1 MSQLFR
7 HVAILACL
15 AGGVTAQERRPP
27 GSGATDVIAFEHVG
41 VIDVERGLLVP
52 DQTVVIRDGRIAAL
66 GSSDA
71 LPAPAGAKVVDGT
84 GQFLAPGFADMHVHL
99 YTEGDVAT
107 YVANGVTTVRN
118 MAGDPSHLAFRT
130 KIASGALIGP
140 RIVTAGPVVETGS
153 LSHPDNVLL
162 TDAASARREV
172 ARQRAAGYDFIK
184 VYNALAAD
192 VYASVIDSANEAGI
206 PVAGHVPFE
215 VGLQGAL
222 SARQRSIEH
231 FRGYLA
237 ELLPPAA
244 ASRVGASFRDRS
256 VAWNAIDD
264 ARIAPQVE
272 RTVAAG
278 VWNCPTFVFTVHE
291 MSPAADHARLLARP
305 EVKLLSL
312 RGLPDRGDK
321 DGYLGA
327 FTDADFAAAQRGLEA
342 QFRLLRA
349 LDAAG
354 AGLLVGTDS
363 WLSGFA
369 YADELALLVKA
380 GLSPARVLRMA
391 TVDAARFL
399 GETDEWGTIAEGRR
413 ADVVLLDG
421 NPLID
426 ISHARRVRA
435 VVSHG
440 RLFNRDDLD
449 ALLATTFRRPARSAL
464 PL

>member
-1 MSQLFR
+1 MSPFFR

-15 AGGVTAQERRPP
+15 ASGVTAQDCLPP
-27 GSGATDVIAFEHVG
+27 GSGSAAVIAFEHVG
-41 VIDVERGLLVP
+41 VIDVERGLLIP
-52 DQTVVIRDGRIAAL
+52 SQTVIIRDGRIAAL
-66 GSSDA
+66 GSSDV
-71 LPAPAGAKVVDGT
+71 LRAPKGATVVDGT
-84 GQFLAPGFADMHVHL
+84 GRFLAPGFADMHVHL

-107 YVANGVTTVRN
+107 YLANGITTVRN
-118 MAGDPSHLAFRT
+118 MAGDPSHLAFRRQV
-130 KIASGALIGP
+130 ASGALIGP

-172 ARQRAAGYDFIK
+172 ARQREAGYDFIK

-192 VYASVIDSANEAGI
+192 VYTSVIASAHEAGM

-231 FRGYLA
+231 FRGYLQ
-237 ELLPPAA
+237 ELLPPSE
-244 ASRVGASFRDRS
+244 ASRISASFRDRS

-264 ARIAPQVE
+264 TRIARQVE
-272 RTVAAG
+272 QTVAAG
-278 VWNCPTFVFTVHE
+278 VWNCPTLVFTVHE
-291 MSPAADHARLLARP
+291 MSPSAGHARLLARP

-312 RGLPDRGDK
+312 RGLPDRTDK
-321 DGYLGA
+321 NGYLGE
-327 FTDADFAAAQRGLEA
+327 FTEADFAATQRGLGA

-349 LDAAG
+349 LDTAG
-354 AGLLVGTDS
+354 AELLVGTDS

-391 TVDAARFL
+391 TIDAARFL
-399 GETDEWGTIAEGRR
+399 GEADEWGTIAAGRR
-413 ADVVLLDG
+413 ADLVLLDG

-440 RLFNRDDLD
+440 RLLNRDHLD
-449 ALLATTFRRPARSAL
+449 ALLRLLPGPSRPGRVQ
-464 PL
+464 